1 MIILVQFISLLALL
15 STTPRVL
22 SFRLP
27 LQLERSRSCSK
38 TKLNNNNVSGNMGS
52 DALVRPDDEDSPE
65 FKQYL
70 RQLLVMQANRA
81 KTGFGAPSSGSSD
94 AYIAKLSRLKVEKMA
109 RFRAGLPDDDL
120 DYSYKPEDYVNA
132 IYEGRDV
139 PVSNTQL
146 SIDSAMGSGSAS
158 GGGGKVRGLTAE
170 ERRSME
176 LAEESV
182 RKALEARAAANIP
195 AGDHQQD
202 SSASKPRPA
211 SMSEEE
217 KQTFDMIG
225 NILDK
230 KNPIAAYTTKD
241 DDAGATTN
249 AAPVSPVSVA
259 ATVEPVPAAPVS
271 VAATVEP
278 VPAAPVSVAATV
290 EPAPAMPVA
299 AASVPAT
306 EPSAVKEGAPKLPR
320 APSSAAAGSGAS
332 STAGSKT
339 LLLRKLP
346 KEELDV
352 VGKAMQLAVM
362 HRGGGPFG
370 PGRLK
375 GAELRELDESL
386 RAAYVL
392 LCADSAQAV
401 PGVVVDEKSKAAI
414 EAKEKKESLPRLKK
428 VAAVQSKKKEEEV
441 ADPIAPA
448 VAAPQSAPAAS
459 QPQQQVSIAQ
469 GLNEFLQQPGGKSM
483 EELES
488 LRDGLVQC
496 LSMIDQTIMSGP
508 AAAAAPNVNGNT
520 NTISSSTGAP
530 TTTDRM
536 VGTYFDASST
546 TAATDAAAADAAAEA
561 EVERELKLALGLLLK
576 HRGGPGF
583 GHGRLQGKELA
594 MLEQSLRKAA
604 SRFSF
609 ELSEA

>member
-249 AAPVSPVSVA
+249 AAPVS
-259 ATVEPVPAAPVS
+259 
-271 VAATVEP
+271 
-278 VPAAPVSVAATV
+278 PVSVAATV